1 MRRILVA
8 ASVAAIIGITSP
20 ATAAETV
27 NGGTV
32 SFSGPAL
39 ASDVYTVNYTAT
51 GFPSVT
57 SSLQLTYTGC
67 SGTSCTFNYLLNNNA
82 SATTNRISVFGFNVN
97 PNIVSSTFT
106 STLFNTVSSGQIEN
120 QSLEVCYDYNQ
131 SNNCNGSTGGVG
143 VFAGQSDSGTI
154 TLNFSQAPN
163 QVDLSNFLLKYQSI
177 PGPNGTTLSA
187 LGTPQSAVPEPA
199 TWAMMLI
206 GFAGI
211 GASMRR
217 RRKPILAQIA

>member
-1 MRRILVA
+1 MRRAIVA
-8 ASVAAIIGITSP
+8 AAAAAIIGLTSP
-20 ATAAETV
+20 ASAAETV

-32 SFSGPAL
+32 SFSGAAL
-39 ASDVYTVNYTAT
+39 PSDIYTVNFTAT
-51 GFPSVT
+51 GFPSIT

-67 SGTSCTFNYLLNNNA
+67 SGSTCTFDYLLTNNA

-143 VFAGQSDSGTI
+143 LFNGQSDAGTI
-154 TLNFSQAPN
+154 TLTFGQTAT

-187 LGTPQSAVPEPA
+187 LGTQSAVPEPA
-199 TWAMMLI
+199 TWAMMLM

-211 GASMRR
+211 GTSMRR
-217 RRKPILAQIA
+217 RRQPRLAQIA